1 MPYKV
6 NLPPFDAG
14 SLAANDG
21 APIPAKPETLETSEI
36 TVMSESSIGSESHNP
51 TAFGGAYHQR
61 VRQAL
66 RAIAALD
73 FPEGTVAWVER
84 EYPTLYGRMMVIPW
98 VLIDK
103 LWNDGAP
110 IQQFQS
116 VLDDWVQACHE
127 AKDLYTRFLQT
138 RLTKSPCSGGDVA
151 RSVRAGQESSN
162 GGTNEGTTNREECR
176 Q

>member
-6 NLPPFDAG
+6 NLPPFDANSLVANGG
-14 SLAANDG
+14 S
-21 APIPAKPETLETSEI
+21 PIPAKPETSEI
-36 TVMSESSIGSESHNP
+36 TVMSESNP
-51 TAFGGAYHQR
+51 TAFGGPYHQR

-66 RAIAALD
+66 RAIAALE

-84 EYPTLYGRMMVIPW
+84 EYPTLHSRMMVVPW
-98 VLIDK
+98 IEIDK
-103 LWNDGAP
+103 LWSNGAP
-110 IQQFQS
+110 IQQFQN

-127 AKDLYTRFLQT
+127 AKVLYTRFL
-138 RLTKSPCSGGDVA
+138 RD
-151 RSVRAGQESSN
+151 